1 MTEAEL
7 VEQLARLP
15 DEKRRDVTKAAAVE
29 RQRQIRLVTQ
39 QVGNALLP
47 GWSGRKMAQAI
58 ADAAHDRH
66 GAFDPALRS
75 TIKQEMRR
83 QLGHLDD
90 FPDADRIRQLVGSNL
105 TLDTPFKGP
114 LADPKQTPGIN
125 SADVA

>member
-15 DEKRRDVTKAAAVE
+15 DEKRRDVTKAAGVA
-29 RQRQIRLVTQ
+29 RQRLIKAATQ
-39 QVGNALLP
+39 RVGNTLLS
-47 GWSGRKMAQAI
+47 GWSGRKMARAI

-75 TIKQEMRR
+75 TIKQELQR

-90 FPDADRIRQLVGSNL
+90 FPDADRIRQLVV
-105 TLDTPFKGP
+105 
-114 LADPKQTPGIN
+114 QI
-125 SADVA
+125 